1 VNERALL
8 ERWQIALRER
18 PGTLSERLSAA
29 VLLDIET
36 GALNEGEQLPH
47 EPDLARELSVSRQTV
62 NLAMTAL
69 ARRGYLRRRRG
80 IGTFVATP
88 EIEQPL
94 DGLYTFIRS
103 VTAQQ
108 HRPGVRLFASGLT
121 HQAEAQR
128 ALGIT
133 EVYHHSRIRTIDD
146 EPFIIEHFFTTPE
159 IGEAIPLDRLAA
171 GEPIYDLIEQS
182 SGLRITHA
190 SEVVRAVVLTNE
202 ECARLGISA
211 GSPGFEVVRR
221 GLAQGRLIEF
231 RRSII
236 RGDRY
241 HLRIEL
247 SGDSLDQR
255 G

>member
-1 VNERALL
+1 MDERALV
-8 ERWQIALRER
+8 ERWRTALRER
-18 PGTLSERLSAA
+18 PGTLSERLAAA
-29 VLLDIET
+29 VLFDIET
-36 GALNEGEQLPH
+36 GALTAGEQLPH
-47 EPDLARELSVSRQTV
+47 EPDLARDLAVSRQTV
-62 NLAMTAL
+62 NQAMTAL

-80 IGTFVATP
+80 IGTFIATP

-108 HRPGVRLFASGLT
+108 HRPGVQLFGSGPAR
-121 HQAEAQR
+121 QADAQR
-128 ALGIT
+128 ALDLT
-133 EVYHHSRIRTIDD
+133 EVYQFSRMRTIDD

-159 IGEAIPLDRLAA
+159 IGAAIPGDRLAA

-182 SGLRITHA
+182 TGIRIDRA

-221 GLAQGRLIEF
+221 GMAEGRTVEF

-241 HLRIEL
+241 HFRIEL